1 MIWAL
6 TGDVTHNMN
15 NATPRLLWQPG
26 REGSKVIKNYVYNF
40 YTRTRPSHAL
50 FIHMPRHI
58 YYDNLVGIKVRNEQ
72 YTYTYNF

>member
-1 MIWAL
+1 MFL
-6 TGDVTHNMN
+6 
-15 NATPRLLWQPG
+15 
-26 REGSKVIKNYVYNF
+26 EGFGEEYRDEEDEEVDGPDQRRSSN
-40 YTRTRPSHAL
+40 AL